1 MEYIRKNKIK
11 ATIHVQVISTVVVA
25 ILLVNPSFYIPT
37 PSTKAITNQSTSKN
51 TLIVALNSQVKDYNP
66 LISNSVYDK
75 YEQASTYLTLG
86 LMTTP
91 NSDLTFTQWQ
101 IFPLLAKSWISTSDG
116 LNWTVTINSGLTW
129 QDGSPLTSTDV
140 QFGLNATLD
149 PATGSPFTSSYLD
162 LFNNTAFSSPSPAA
176 VQAHAMTV
184 INATTFVLHFARF
197 DPYLEANVA
206 RILPMPYHQLKNEPF
221 YNWSNDTYDSGA
233 TPITGN
239 GPYQYMNKSS
249 DGNTVYLQAWSGWT
263 SSYASKFAS
272 TGSYASNVPS
282 IKNIIIT
289 VSNDPANAVTE
300 LKTGQIDYID
310 SQTGLNTV
318 FNQITAPA
326 VAATYPDNGFQEMGL
341 NMRSPIWGF
350 NPLDPA
356 LDYSES
362 VNYCSTITDTLCTNT
377 SLPTLAS
384 NPKMFMQELQGTL
397 YNQNGKGTNGDE
409 FFFQTLNAT
418 QRQWIRQAFDYSVDR
433 QRIIDTNLGGHGYQM
448 ATRLLPQTGLANT
461 SLTARPYDLGI
472 ASKLLSQTF
481 GYTFDNN
488 GNDDPNTP
496 WVNETLPYF
505 KVTIISPYS
514 GGPLL
519 YPWASRIAAAL
530 NSIGIGVIP
539 KVASFPTLLN
549 RIYNNN
555 YIAPDG
561 MYGVDYNH
569 GGFDVNIGGWSGGA
583 VGFIPTS
590 DGQFYASKY
599 VAPVGNNY
607 QFLNSSYMDT
617 LISIEETIFNANA
630 RQQAYYDEQTFI
642 YQQALVSI
650 IFEYQNIFA
659 MNEYIKGFN
668 PFDASSGALY
678 FANITYNVPV
688 PDTSTV
694 ITHSSLTSII
704 QTTTKQTTSLLSG
717 NVSWLDS
724 PFVIAGIIALIGFS
738 LVAGSFLVLTV
749 LRANSQ
755 EKINSIN
762 KASNTEI
769 NRKSDEISQLNPK
782 ILDLLQDIIDEN
794 KK

>member
-1 MEYIRKNKIK
+1 MEKIRKTKIK
-11 ATIHVQVISTVVVA
+11 TTMQVQVISTVLVA

-37 PSTKAITNQSTSKN
+37 ASTNAITNQSTSKN

-66 LISNSVYDK
+66 LISNSAYDK

-91 NSDLTFTQWQ
+91 NGDLTFTQWQ
-101 IFPLLAKSWISTSDG
+101 IFPLLAKSWISTPDG
-116 LNWTVTINSGLTW
+116 LNWTVTLNSGLTW

-149 PATGSPFTSSYLD
+149 PATGSPSTGRYLD

-176 VQAHAMTV
+176 VQSHAMTI
-184 INATTFVLHFARF
+184 INATSFVLHFARF
-197 DPYLEANVA
+197 DPYQEANVA
-206 RILPMPYHQLKNEPF
+206 GILPMPYHQLKNEPF
-221 YNWSNDTYDSGA
+221 SNWSNDSYDSGV

-249 DGNTVYLQAWSGWT
+249 DGNTAYLQAWSGWT

-289 VSNDPANAVTE
+289 VNNDPANAVIA

-310 SQTGLNTV
+310 SQTALNTV

-326 VAATYPDNGFQEMGL
+326 VAATYPAYGFQEMGL

-356 LDYSES
+356 LDYNES
-362 VNYCSTITDTLCTNT
+362 VNYCSTLTDTLCTNT
-377 SLPTLAS
+377 SVPTLAS
-384 NPKMFMQELQGTL
+384 NPEMFMQELQGTVH
-397 YNQNGKGTNGDE
+397 NQNGNGTNIDE

-433 QRIIDTNLGGHGYQM
+433 QGIIDTNLGGHGYQI
-448 ATRLLPQTGLANT
+448 ATRLLPQTGLVNT

-472 ASKLLSQTF
+472 ASKLLSQAF
-481 GYTFDNN
+481 GYTFDRN
-488 GNDDPNTP
+488 GDDNPNTP
-496 WVNETLPYF
+496 WVNEALPYF
-505 KVTIISPYS
+505 KLTIVFPNS
-514 GGPLL
+514 GGPSS
-519 YPWASRIAAAL
+519 YPWVSLIAAAL
-530 NSIGIGVIP
+530 TSIGIDVTI
-539 KVASFPTLLN
+539 KSVTFLTLLDH
-549 RIYNNN
+549 IYYNN

-561 MYGVDYNH
+561 MYGVDNNH
-569 GGFDVNIGGWSGGA
+569 GGFDVVFAGWGGSA
-583 VGFIPTS
+583 IPTS

-599 VAPVGNNY
+599 VAPIGNNY
-607 QFLNSSYMDT
+607 QFLNSSYMDK
-617 LISIEETIFNANA
+617 LVSIEETSSNATA

-642 YQQALVSI
+642 YQQALISI
-650 IFEYQNIFA
+650 INQPQEIFA
-659 MNEYIKGFN
+659 MNEYLKGFN
-668 PFDASSGALY
+668 PFDASSGALF
-678 FANITYNVPV
+678 FANLTYNVPV

-694 ITHSSLTSII
+694 ITHSSLTSIT
-704 QTTTKQTTSLLSG
+704 QTTSKQTTNFLSG
-717 NVSWLDS
+717 IGGLFDS
-724 PFVIAGIIALIGFS
+724 PLVIAGLIAITGFS

-749 LRANSQ
+749 FRKNSQ
-755 EKINSIN
+755 GRSNSI
-762 KASNTEI
+762 KSESNTEI
-769 NRKSDEISQLNPK
+769 KRKPGEISQLSPET
-782 ILDLLQDIIDEN
+782 LDLLQDIIDEN